1 MARVIVHCSFFP
13 PSFLPSFSIHP
24 LKIWRQP
31 ALHSSLTSLMQLG
44 RSVEQGKMLAGNQ
57 SWDALKMQAA
67 ILFQFAVLLAIP
79 FSLPLSSPRLPFVPL
94 LSEVTL

>member
-13 PSFLPSFSIHP
+13 PFFLPSFSTHP

-31 ALHSSLTSLMQLG
+31 APHSSLTSLIQLG
-44 RSVEQGKMLAGNQ
+44 RSVERGKKLAGSQ

-79 FSLPLSSPRLPFVPL
+79 FSPPLSSPSLPFVPL
-94 LSEVTL
+94 PSEVTL